1 MVVNTWDG
9 AANTNWDDAGNWNS
23 TGTTDRIPT
32 SSDDVII
39 PDTSSI
45 NNPTLR
51 QDQPVQSLVMQ
62 ANATVVGAGFEIT
75 IHGESSNVA
84 IDNDA
89 IISGDLDLEIL
100 TAGATTL
107 DLAGTSGN
115 FRDVIINHAAC
126 EATLLSATT
135 IGRNL
140 TITAG
145 ELDTDSSSNY
155 ALTVTGDVSVTGT
168 LTGNASA
175 ISMGSLTIASG
186 GTYSATSGTTTI
198 TSIKSGDK
206 SLENQSGGTFTNND
220 GTVLFNSN
228 ADQKIEM
235 AGTGNVHNVTLN
247 KSDNDFIWMG
257 NYTFEGNFD
266 ITLEA
271 THQARP
277 TGTGNTLT
285 VTEDVIVREGILL
298 RSANDC
304 TGAMSFGSLTIESGG
319 TYSATSG
326 VTTITS
332 EDGSGY
338 ALNHDG
344 TFTHNSGTVTITTPT
359 TTLVDLL
366 NTGNIN
372 NLIVNHADARVR
384 IVTHSTIEG
393 DVTVTAG
400 ILDTAYDVNVTVTGD
415 VLISSGGTLGNVDES
430 GAHTFGSLTI
440 ASGGTHVATSGTT
453 TLTGKDTGSGTSFL
467 NAGTFTHNNG
477 KVKVTYAAASTQ
489 LTSAAFY
496 DLEIATGTVSY
507 IVKLYHGTA
516 VDIYNNLTL
525 TSGVLDMYVADDLI
539 DIHGLTNIASGARC
553 WYSADDNTNTITHH
567 GLVTNLGIFYIND
580 GTTVKLNGGIRQL
593 GTLTIS

>member
-1 MVVNTWDG
+1 MATIYWAGGTDTDIDDFNNYVT
-9 AANTNWDDAGNWNS
+9 AAGGSTVIADNS
-23 TGTTDRIPT
+23 GDF
-32 SSDDVII
+32 SGDDVIFQAAGV
-39 PDTSSI
+39 SGVG
-45 NNPTLR
+45 
-51 QDQPVQSLVMQ
+51 DQPTVNANETFNSVQVD
-62 ANATVVGAGFEIT
+62 ANAVLTGNASYSITVDGKNGSNYAFDLNGGLGSDNTLNIIFTSAGGGNIDIEPATGDVSNHPRTVTINASGQSFELQR
-75 IHGESSNVA
+75 NAVLK
-84 IDNDA
+84 
-89 IISGDLDLEIL
+89 GD
-100 TAGATTL
+100 
-107 DLAGTSGN
+107 
-115 FRDVIINHAAC
+115 
-126 EATLLSATT
+126 
-135 IGRNL
+135 L

-145 ELDTDSSSNY
+145 TLSTSSGDKS
-155 ALTVTGDVSVTGT
+155 LTVTGDVSVTGT

-319 TYSATSG
+319 TYA
-326 VTTITS
+326 
-332 EDGSGY
+332 
-338 ALNHDG
+338 
-344 TFTHNSGTVTITTPT
+344 
-359 TTLVDLL
+359 
-366 NTGNIN
+366 
-372 NLIVNHADARVR
+372 
-384 IVTHSTIEG
+384 
-393 DVTVTAG
+393 
-400 ILDTAYDVNVTVTGD
+400 
-415 VLISSGGTLGNVDES
+415 
-430 GAHTFGSLTI
+430 
-440 ASGGTHVATSGTT
+440 ATSGTT

-467 NAGTFTHNNG
+467 NSGTFTHNNG